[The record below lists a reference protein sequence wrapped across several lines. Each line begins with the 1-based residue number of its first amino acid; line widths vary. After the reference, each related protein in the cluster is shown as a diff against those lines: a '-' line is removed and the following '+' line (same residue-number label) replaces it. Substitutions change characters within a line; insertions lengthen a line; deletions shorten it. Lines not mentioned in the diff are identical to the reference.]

1 MKRHLL
7 LVGLPGSGKTAAG
20 RRAAEVLGATF
31 TDVDEQVEAAE
42 GMAIRQ
48 IFAERGEPAFR
59 ELERS
64 AVEAALAGPP
74 GVVAPGG
81 GWAAQ
86 GANMEYAVG
95 HALVV
100 YLSTAPAVAAARAA
114 SEGSRPLLDGPDPA
128 ARMEELLAARE
139 GFYGGAE
146 AVVPTDGR
154 SVDEV
159 AAALVQLARSRVGW

>member
-20 RRAAEVLGATF
+20 ERAAEVLGAPF

-48 IFAERGEPAFR
+48 VFAERGEPAFR
-59 ELERS
+59 ELERR
-64 AVEAALAGPP
+64 AVETALTGPP

-86 GANMEYAVG
+86 GANMEYAAG
-95 HALVV
+95 RALVV
-100 YLSTAPAVAAARAA
+100 YLSTEPSVAAARAA
-114 SEGSRPLLDGPDPA
+114 PGGSRPLLDGPEPA
-128 ARMEELLAARE
+128 ARMQELLAARE
-139 GFYGGAE
+139 GYYEGAD

-159 AAALVQLARSRVGW
+159 AAALVQLARSRAGW

>member
-20 RRAAEVLGATF
+20 RRAAEMLGAPF
-31 TDVDEQVEAAE
+31 VDVDEQVEAAE

-59 ELERS
+59 ELERR
-64 AVEAALAGPP
+64 AVEAALAGPQ

-86 GANMEYAVG
+86 GANMEYAAG
-95 HALVV
+95 RALVV
-100 YLSTAPAVAAARAA
+100 YLRTAPSMAATRAA
-114 SEGSRPLLDGPDPA
+114 PEGSRPLLDAPDPA
-128 ARMEELLAARE
+128 VRMEELLAARG
-139 GFYGGAE
+139 GFYEGAE
-146 AVVPTDGR
+146 AVVPTDGS
-154 SVDEV
+154 SVEEV
-159 AAALVQLARSRVGW
+159 AAALVQVARSRAGW